1 MKIKLTEKF
10 FISQC
15 THASFNWDL
24 IKISYGNRNGEEN
37 VKIET
42 PVAFGLSLQHLMN
55 KIGDY
60 EIFENESEFETF
72 EKYIEEYKKINEEV
86 LKQLKSIKLK

>member
-15 THASFNWDL
+15 THAPFNWDL
-24 IKISYGNRNGEEN
+24 MKISYGNRNGEEN

-60 EIFENESEFETF
+60 EIFENETF

>member
-1 MKIKLTEKF
+1 MKIKLTENF
-10 FISQC
+10 FIRQC
-15 THASFNWDL
+15 VHAPFNWDL
-24 IKISYGNRNGEEN
+24 VKISYGKRNGQKN
-37 VKIET
+37 VKVET

>member
-1 MKIKLTEKF
+1 MKIKLTENF

-15 THASFNWDL
+15 IHAPFNWDL

-37 VKIET
+37 VEVEK
-42 PVAFGLSLQHLMN
+42 PVAFGISLQHLMN

-60 EIFENESEFETF
+60 EIFETKKEFETF

>member
-1 MKIKLTEKF
+1 MKIKLTENF

-15 THASFNWDL
+15 VHAPFNWDL
-24 IKISYGNRNGEEN
+24 VKISYGNRNGQKN
-37 VKIET
+37 VKVET
-42 PVAFGLSLQHLMN
+42 PVAFGLSLQHLMS

-72 EKYIEEYKKINEEV
+72 EKYIEEYKKINEKV